1 MSFTY
6 LNLQGKLEHVTATA
20 EDIDRQL
27 QRLLQANPRIIPVTG
42 RAAALGDELVLDY
55 AGFSEGVQ
63 FPGRHRRKTDPD
75 AGQRHVYPRLR
86 GAAGGRQ
93 HRR

>member
-20 EDIDRQL
+20 EDIDRQM

-63 FPGRHRRKTDPD
+63 
-75 AGQRHVYPRLR
+75 
-86 GAAGGRQ
+86 
-93 HRR
+93 

>member
-6 LNLQGKLEHVTATA
+6 LNLQGTLEHITVTP
-20 EDIDRQL
+20 EEIDRQM
-27 QRLLQANPRIIPVTG
+27 QRLLQANPRIVPVTG

-63 FPGRHRRKTDPD
+63 FPGGTAEKQTLTLGSGMFIP
-75 AGQRHVYPRLR
+75 GFEE
-86 GAAGGRQ
+86 
-93 HRR
+93 

>member
-6 LNLQGKLEHVTATA
+6 LNLQGKLEHVDVTA

-42 RAAALGDELVLDY
+42 RAAACLSP
-55 AGFSEGVQ
+55 ASRSSWWA
-63 FPGRHRRKTDPD
+63 PTS
-75 AGQRHVYPRLR
+75 ATM
-86 GAAGGRQ
+86 
-93 HRR
+93 